1 MALINH
7 TTSSKKEKVKL
18 ELNAEILANIRTYCE
33 WAAIDD
39 LAFFVEEA
47 ACFIFAKDKD
57 FKAAQKA
64 LKKAAKLEEATN
76 A

>member
-1 MALINH
+1 MALINN
-7 TTSSKKEKVKL
+7 TKSSKKEKIKL
-18 ELNAEILANIRTYCE
+18 ELNAEVLANIRTYCE
-33 WAAIDD
+33 WAEIDD
-39 LAFFVEEA
+39 MAFFVEEA